1 MATYGPGAISPGS
14 YGPNDT
20 FVSGTVVPDGSVL
33 CNPTYAE
40 DGVVF
45 GRVTMIRCDPRRPPH
60 RTGTGVVFGCG
71 STVEYVA
78 LGSAN
83 VICNPSGYAPV
94 SVGSGTVVGSSNA
107 TEVGEGV
114 SAEAPVCKGQE
125 VSSGEGSFAGP
136 YDNCAKLCGDGVV
149 SGDATVV
156 DSSRC
161 IGGDS

>member
-20 FVSGTVVPDGSVL
+20 FVSGTVVPDGSFL
-33 CNPTYAE
+33 CNPTYAQ

-45 GRVTMIRCDPRRPPH
+45 GRVTMVRCDPRLPPH
-60 RTGTGVVFGCG
+60 QTGTGVVFGCG

-78 LGSAN
+78 IGNAN
-83 VICNPSGYAPV
+83 VICDPSSFAPV
-94 SVGSGTVVGSSNA
+94 SVGADTVVGSSNA

-114 SAEAPVCKGQE
+114 SITDTVCQGQE
-125 VSSGEGSFAGP
+125 VAGGAEPYAGP
-136 YDNCAKLCGDGVV
+136 YDYCAKVCGDGVV
-149 SGDATVV
+149 AGDASVV

-161 IGGDS
+161 IGGEE